1 MEGPAARKL
10 FTVAQVNEMLPRVER
25 LILALRD
32 RVVWMQGQ
40 PKQVTFMLP
49 DQQIVNE
56 SPVDQEYF
64 KTLLM
69 IRKMLQEVDG
79 LGVQVK
85 DLGSGLVDF
94 PSRLHGRDVL
104 LCWQLGE
111 TKVSFY
117 HDPDAGFAGR
127 QPIPEEVGDPE
138 SGGDES

>member
-1 MEGPAARKL
+1 MEGPAVRKL

-40 PKQVTFMLP
+40 PRQVTFMLP
-49 DQQIVNE
+49 DQQVVNE
-56 SPVDQEYF
+56 SPVEPEYF
-64 KTLLM
+64 KTLLT

-111 TKVSFY
+111 GKVSFY
-117 HDPDAGFAGR
+117 LDPESGFSGR
-127 QPIPEEVGDPE
+127 QPIPDELRDRE